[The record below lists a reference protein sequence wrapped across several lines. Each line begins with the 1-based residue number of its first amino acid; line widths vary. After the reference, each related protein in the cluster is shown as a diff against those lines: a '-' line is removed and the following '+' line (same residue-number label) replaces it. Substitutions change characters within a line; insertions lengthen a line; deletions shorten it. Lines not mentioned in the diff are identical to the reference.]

1 MEPLEIEVKFHLLDR
16 NSIRDRLLDIGAET
30 TGRVFETNLRFE
42 DDNKTLLQKKSLLRL
57 RWDTKTTL
65 TFKSEPSTQDR
76 QFKIFKELEVE
87 VSDFSTMSRILES
100 LGFHKEQTYEKW
112 REIFILND
120 THFCIDTM
128 PFGDFLE
135 IEGEKAD
142 IKNYASAMGQKWKKR
157 ILFNYLAIFDILK
170 EKLDLPFSD
179 VTFNNFKNV
188 RFDLNKYTHLFEA
201 GRE

>member
-1 MEPLEIEVKFHLLDR
+1 MERLEIEVKFHLLDR
-16 NSIRDRLLDIGAET
+16 NFIRNRLLDIVAET

-42 DDNKTLLQKKSLLRL
+42 NVHNTLLTQKTLLRL

-65 TFKSEPSTQDR
+65 TFKSEPSTQDS
-76 QFKIFKELEVE
+76 QFKILKELEVE
-87 VSDFSTMSRILES
+87 VSDFSTMRRILES

-112 REIFILND
+112 REVFILDD
-120 THFCIDTM
+120 TLFCIDTM
-128 PFGDFLE
+128 PFGNFLE

-142 IKNYASAMGQKWKKR
+142 IKNYASVMGQKWKKR
-157 ILFNYLAIFDILK
+157 ILFNYLEIFDILR

-179 VTFNNFKNV
+179 VTFSNFETA
-188 RFDLNKYTHLFEA
+188 RFDFSKYAHLFEA

>member
-1 MEPLEIEVKFHLLDR
+1 
-16 NSIRDRLLDIGAET
+16 
-30 TGRVFETNLRFE
+30 
-42 DDNKTLLQKKSLLRL
+42 
-57 RWDTKTTL
+57 
-65 TFKSEPSTQDR
+65 
-76 QFKIFKELEVE
+76 
-87 VSDFSTMSRILES
+87 
-100 LGFHKEQTYEKW
+100 
-112 REIFILND
+112 
-120 THFCIDTM
+120 M

>member
-1 MEPLEIEVKFHLLDR
+1 LEPLEIEVKFHLLDR
-16 NSIRDRLLDIGAET
+16 NFIRGCLLDIGAET

-42 DDNKTLLQKKSLLRL
+42 DAHKTLFAQKMLLRL

-65 TFKSEPSTQDR
+65 TFKSEPSTQNS
-76 QFKIFKELEVE
+76 QFKILKELEVE

-112 REIFILND
+112 REVFILND

-157 ILFNYLAIFDILK
+157 ILFNYLEIFEILR

-179 VTFNNFKNV
+179 VTFSNFKNV
-188 RFDLNKYTHLFEA
+188 RLDFNKYAPLFEA
-201 GRE
+201 GNE